1 MLRQVNV
8 LKVVQANFM
17 RTQLI
22 TNAQPV
28 IQRALHAVEL
38 VPHNAFHVVL
48 VSSSNLRQAP
58 VYRIAIQI
66 NILLYLSL
74 NSASVAIPLA

>member
-1 MLRQVNV
+1 MNASQS
-8 LKVVQANFM
+8 VQISIM
-17 RTQLI
+17 RI
-22 TNAQPV
+22 EIIISARSV
-28 IQRALHAVEL
+28 IQLALLAGEL
-38 VPHNAFHVVL
+38 IRQTAFHVVL
-48 VSSSNLRQAP
+48 VSSSNLRQAL

>member
-1 MLRQVNV
+1 
-8 LKVVQANFM
+8 M
-17 RTQLI
+17 RI
-22 TNAQPV
+22 EIIISARSV
-28 IQRALHAVEL
+28 IQLALLAVEL

-48 VSSSNLRQAP
+48 VSSSNLRQAL